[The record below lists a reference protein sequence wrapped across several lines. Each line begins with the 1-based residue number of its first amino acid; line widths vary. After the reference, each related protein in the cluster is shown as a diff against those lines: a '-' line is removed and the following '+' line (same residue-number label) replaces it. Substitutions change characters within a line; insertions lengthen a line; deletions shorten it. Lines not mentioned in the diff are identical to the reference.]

1 MKYTPLIVILV
12 IAAIIIASGVYVLDE
27 RQQAIITQFGDP
39 VGGPIK
45 DAGLHFKV
53 PFIQKV
59 HMFEKRILEWD
70 GDPKQIPTSDKR
82 YIWIDTFSRWRIDDP
97 LTFYQT
103 TRNERFA
110 HGRLDDIINSTMRDI
125 ISSNSLIELVRNTN
139 RRLSYTEEY
148 EASAQEEIVED
159 PIDIGRSAIA
169 DSIYNIASVLVAEY
183 GIKLVDVKVKRVTY
197 VEEVRQKVYD
207 RMISERQ
214 KIAAKYRSEGQGR
227 SAEILGKMKR
237 ELDQIE
243 SEAYK
248 EAQEIIG
255 RADAQAIKIYA
266 QAYNRDVDFYEF
278 LKTLETYEETI
289 GKQNTIIMST
299 DSDYYK
305 YLKKINN

>member
-1 MKYTPLIVILV
+1 MKYTPIIVILV

-27 RQQAIITQFGDP
+27 RQQAIVTQFGDP
-39 VGGPIK
+39 VGGPIQ
-45 DAGLHFKV
+45 DAGLHFKI

-82 YIWIDTFSRWRIDDP
+82 YIWIDTFSRWRINDP
-97 LTFYQT
+97 LTFFQT

-237 ELDQIE
+237 ELDEIE
-243 SEAYK
+243 SQAYK

-266 QAYNRDVDFYEF
+266 KAYNKDVDFYEF
-278 LKTLETYEETI
+278 LKTLETYEQTI

-305 YLKKINN
+305 YLKKVNN